1 MKFPGAS
8 SHKQSSRLLLQLFF
22 KIFQSFCHTSTV
34 VRVAQGLS
42 YFNKQSTTQSTH
54 TRREKKKKLRKHF
67 PGLSLYESCFFGLF
81 HTRLSKPLVFSPSG
95 RCSSTRFRLE
105 IWVFTNFDRK
115 RKWSRKAPDN
125 ERITNKKCSSPP
137 YHEGGAL
144 YHELVDKK
152 IFFGTEKGDAVL

>member
-1 MKFPGAS
+1 MLISNP
-8 SHKQSSRLLLQLFF
+8 RL
-22 KIFQSFCHTSTV
+22 KAPT
-34 VRVAQGLS
+34 RVG
-42 YFNKQSTTQSTH
+42 K
-54 TRREKKKKLRKHF
+54 KKKKLRKHF

-152 IFFGTEKGDAVL
+152 YFLAPKKAMRCCDICCHFSSSWHSSLAFLTLLVLARLHHPYAQLWLQKR

>member
-1 MKFPGAS
+1 MAQQGRQLMAPTNLRKPPRNTGRS
-8 SHKQSSRLLLQLFF
+8 TILSEPRRRLR
-22 KIFQSFCHTSTV
+22 I
-34 VRVAQGLS
+34 
-42 YFNKQSTTQSTH
+42 